1 MTAVQTGADSSP
13 PPPLPPIGPGASLKR
28 ARERAGLSV
37 DEVAQALK
45 LAPRQVRALEEEDFA
60 QLPGRT
66 FARGFVRN
74 YARLLKLDGDDLL
87 AQLPDA
93 THAPAL
99 AAPSLHSTGGTMGEV
114 PVARVA
120 RPAAGRWLIPLL
132 LVACVVGAG
141 AYEWYR
147 SGRAM
152 PGDAAGGE
160 AAPSSVTAA
169 PPTGTAR
176 SDLPNPLSAPAAETI
191 PAENREGPATPR
203 ESASMPSQPAA
214 GSEPAA
220 QLGAADARTETA
232 AAAAPETQ
240 GTSAPGA
247 ASEAPAP
254 LVLSYRASSW
264 TQVRDGKGQIILL
277 RTVPAGSEQAIRG
290 TPPFDIVLG
299 NARAVTIVY
308 RGQAVDL
315 ARYSHQNIAR
325 LRLQ

>member
-1 MTAVQTGADSSP
+1 MTAVQTGADSP
-13 PPPLPPIGPGASLKR
+13 PPPPPPIGPGASLKT
-28 ARERAGLSV
+28 ARERAGLSL

-114 PVARVA
+114 PVAKVA
-120 RPAAGRWLIPLL
+120 RPVAGRWLIPVL

-147 SGRAM
+147 SGRVM
-152 PGDAAGGE
+152 PGDTTRGE
-160 AAPSSVTAA
+160 AAPVASA
-169 PPTGTAR
+169 PATGTAR
-176 SDLPNPLSAPAAETI
+176 SDLPNPLSTAPQEAI
-191 PAENREGPATPR
+191 PAENRE
-203 ESASMPSQPAA
+203 SAPTPSQPAA
-214 GSEPAA
+214 APEPA
-220 QLGAADARTETA
+220 QPGAADARTETA
-232 AAAAPETQ
+232 PAAVAETQ
-240 GTSAPGA
+240 GASAPGV

-264 TQVRDGKGQIILL
+264 TQVRDGKGQVILL

-299 NARAVTIVY
+299 NARAVSIIY
-308 RGQAVDL
+308 RGQPVDV
-315 ARYSHQNIAR
+315 ARYTRQNIAR